1 VRNGDGGFWQAQ
13 LGPPVR
19 RPALAGDLDVDIAIV
34 GAGYTG
40 LWTAYYLLLA
50 DPALRVAVLEA
61 EHAGFGASGRNGG
74 WLSGTATGDR
84 ERYARERGRDAAIR
98 LERAAIETLSEV
110 ERVCAAEEIE
120 ADLVRG
126 GTLHV
131 AQTPAQL
138 ERLRDEVRHER
149 EWGGLGEDD
158 LRLLEPDELAAR
170 MRVEGALGA
179 SFTPHCARVHPAKLV
194 RGLAEAVERQ
204 GATIYERTRALQLG
218 NRQVATPHGRVRA
231 DWVVCATEGYTAR
244 IPGLR
249 RALVPLGS
257 SMIVTE
263 PLPQDAWRA
272 IGWDGCETLLDG
284 AHVYSYSQRTADGR
298 IAIGG
303 RGVPYRFGSR
313 VDRNAE
319 CPARTAAQLRRA
331 LTALFPVTADAAI
344 EHRWAGVLG
353 LARDWCAT
361 VTADR
366 ATGNAWAGG
375 YVGNG
380 VSTANLAARTLV
392 DLMLGRESELVSL
405 PWVGHRARAFEPE
418 PLRFLGARSL
428 YLAFRAADRA
438 EARGG
443 AASRLARVAV
453 RIAGR

>member
-1 VRNGDGGFWQAQ
+1 V
-13 LGPPVR
+13 
-19 RPALAGDLDVDIAIV
+19 
-34 GAGYTG
+34 
-40 LWTAYYLLLA
+40 
-50 DPALRVAVLEA
+50 
-61 EHAGFGASGRNGG
+61 H
-74 WLSGTATGDR
+74 
-84 ERYARERGRDAAIR
+84 
-98 LERAAIETLSEV
+98 
-110 ERVCAAEEIE
+110 
-120 ADLVRG
+120 
-126 GTLHV
+126 
-131 AQTPAQL
+131 
-138 ERLRDEVRHER
+138 HER

-158 LRLLEPDELAAR
+158 LRLLEADELQR
-170 MRVEGALGA
+170 RVRVAGALGA
-179 SFTPHCARVHPAKLV
+179 SFTPHCARIHPAKLV
-194 RGLAEAVERQ
+194 RGLAAAVERR
-204 GATIYERTRALQLG
+204 GATIYEATRALHIG
-218 NRQVATPHGRVRA
+218 NRQVATPRGRVRA
-231 DWVVCATEGYTAR
+231 EWVVCATEGYTAR
-244 IPGLR
+244 LPGLR
-249 RALVPLGS
+249 RALLPLGS

-263 PLPQDAWRA
+263 PLPAESWRE

>member
-1 VRNGDGGFWQAQ
+1 
-13 LGPPVR
+13 
-19 RPALAGDLDVDIAIV
+19 
-34 GAGYTG
+34 
-40 LWTAYYLLLA
+40 
-50 DPALRVAVLEA
+50 
-61 EHAGFGASGRNGG
+61 
-74 WLSGTATGDR
+74 
-84 ERYARERGRDAAIR
+84 
-98 LERAAIETLSEV
+98 
-110 ERVCAAEEIE
+110 
-120 ADLVRG
+120 
-126 GTLHV
+126 
-131 AQTPAQL
+131 
-138 ERLRDEVRHER
+138 VRHER

-263 PLPQDAWRA
+263 PLAQDAWRA

>member
-263 PLPQDAWRA
+263 PLAQDAWRA

>member
-138 ERLRDEVRHER
+138 ERLRDEVRHEQ

>member
-13 LGPPVR
+13 LGPPAR
-19 RPALAGDLDVDIAIV
+19 RPALSGDLDVDIAIV

-84 ERYARERGRDAAIR
+84 ERYAKERGRDAAIR

-120 ADLVRG
+120 ADLLRG

-131 AQTPAQL
+131 AQSPAQL
-138 ERLRDEVRHER
+138 ERLREEVGHER
-149 EWGGLGEDD
+149 EWGGLDEDD

-204 GATIYERTRALQLG
+204 GATIYERTRALQVG
-218 NRQVATPHGRVRA
+218 NRRVATLHGRVRA

-263 PLPQDAWRA
+263 PLSEDTWRA

-303 RGVPYRFGSR
+303 RGVPYRFASG

-319 CPARTAAQLRRA
+319 CPARTAAQLQRA
-331 LTALFPVTADAAI
+331 LIALFPVTADAAI

-353 LARDWCAT
+353 LARDWCAS
-361 VTADR
+361 VTADPAR
-366 ATGNAWAGG
+366 GNAWAGG

-405 PWVGHRARAFEPE
+405 PWVGHRARAFDPE

-438 EARGG
+438 EAGGG
-443 AASRLARVAV
+443 APSRLARIASRV
-453 RIAGR
+453 AGR

>member
-1 VRNGDGGFWQAQ
+1 VRSGEGGFWQSS
-13 LGPPVR
+13 LGPPAR
-19 RPALAGDLDVDIAIV
+19 RAALAGDLDVDVAIV
-34 GAGYTG
+34 GGGYTG
-40 LWTAYYLLLA
+40 LWTAYYLRRA

-84 ERYARERGRDAAIR
+84 ERYARARGRDAAVR
-98 LERAAIETLSEV
+98 LERAAIETLPEV
-110 ERVCAAEEIE
+110 ERVCAEEGID

-131 AQTPAQL
+131 AQSPAQL
-138 ERLRDEVRHER
+138 VRLHEEVAYER

-158 LRLLEPDELAAR
+158 LRLLEPDELRAR

-179 SFTPHCARVHPAKLV
+179 SYTPHCARVHPAKLV
-194 RGLAEAVERQ
+194 RGLADAVERR
-204 GATIYERTRALQLG
+204 GATLYEGTRALAIG
-218 NRQVATPHGRVRA
+218 NREVRTAHGRVRA
-231 DWVVCATEGYTAR
+231 GWVVCATEGYTAR
-244 IPGLR
+244 LPGLG
-249 RALVPLGS
+249 RALLPLGS

-263 PLPQDAWRA
+263 PLPEHVWRE
-272 IGWDGCETLLDG
+272 IGWEACETLLDG
-284 AHVYSYSQRTADGR
+284 AHVYSYSQRTVDGR

-303 RGVPYRFGSR
+303 RGVPYRFGSA

-319 CPARTAAQLRRA
+319 CPPQTAEQLRRA
-331 LTALFPVTADAAI
+331 LTALFPATADARI
-344 EHRWAGVLG
+344 EHRWSGVLG
-353 LARDWCAT
+353 LARDWCAS
-361 VTADR
+361 VTADA

-392 DLMLGRESELVSL
+392 DLILGRDSDLVTL
-405 PWVGHRARAFEPE
+405 PWVGHRSRPFEPE

-428 YLAFRAADRA
+428 YLAYRAADRA

-443 AASRLARVAV
+443 RPSRLAGLAS

>member
-1 VRNGDGGFWQAQ
+1 MRSGGGGFWQTE
-13 LGPPVR
+13 LGPPLR
-19 RPALAGDLDVDIAIV
+19 RRALAGDLDVDVAIV

-50 DPALRVAVLEA
+50 DPALRVALLEA
-61 EHAGFGASGRNGG
+61 EHVGFGASGRNGG

-84 ERYARERGRDAAIR
+84 ERYAKAGGRDGAIR
-98 LERAAIETLSEV
+98 LERAAIETLDEV
-110 ERVCAAEEIE
+110 VRVCEAEQID

-131 AQTPAQL
+131 AQNPAQL
-138 ERLRDEVRHER
+138 VRLRDEVAHER

-158 LRLLEPDELAAR
+158 LRLLEPDELR
-170 MRVEGALGA
+170 QRVRVEGALGA
-179 SFTPHCARVHPAKLV
+179 SYTPHCARIHPAKLV

-204 GATIYERTRALQLG
+204 GATIYEDTRALQIG
-218 NRQVATPHGRVRA
+218 NRQVTTQRGRVRA
-231 DWVVCATEGYTAR
+231 GWVVCATEGYTAR

-249 RALVPLGS
+249 RSLLPLGS

-263 PLPQDAWRA
+263 PLTPEIWREV
-272 IGWDGCETLLDG
+272 GWDGCETLLDG

-303 RGVPYRFGSR
+303 RGVPYRFASG

-319 CPARTAAQLRRA
+319 CPPQTAEQLRRA
-331 LTALFPVTADAAI
+331 LVSLFPVTAGARI

-353 LARDWCAT
+353 LARDWCAS
-361 VTADR
+361 VNADR
-366 ATGNAWAGG
+366 ETGNAWAGG

-392 DLMLGRESELVSL
+392 DLMLEHESELVTL
-405 PWVGHRARAFEPE
+405 PWVGRRARAFEPE
-418 PLRFLGARSL
+418 PLRFVGARAL
-428 YLAFRAADRA
+428 YLAYRAADRR

-443 AASRLARVAV
+443 DPSRLADVASW
-453 RIAGR
+453 IGGR